1 MTVFKGEPA
10 TGFDTGAPP
19 RITGRLP
26 FTSSILLGLFLLAA
40 FLIPVRL
47 SAQSLQPGGPV
58 NFGPVALGST
68 SSTVI
73 LSFYAPTT
81 TTISSVLVTTD
92 GSSSQDFVLV
102 SQNCVGTLLQFETCN
117 ITLAFSPLQIGLRKG
132 ALSIIEGN
140 GSVGNR
146 TFLHGVGLGP
156 QLLLGPVSATAM
168 AAVSPLSPSSFTPTA
183 AVYDGAGD
191 LYFNDIAN
199 GRILEQTFG
208 GTLSTV
214 ANLVGAAQSAMT
226 ISGDGTLYISS
237 PSTQSINA
245 ISPTGVLSTLST
257 SPLPLT
263 HPTGVA
269 ADSLGYLYIAD
280 SLANQI
286 IRVALDGS
294 GSIVVPITGLTTP
307 LSGPTGLTLDN
318 TNLYIADSGNN
329 RIVVLSFSTG
339 VATVLNP
346 GGGLS
351 NPTGIAVDASGTI
364 IVANTGAGNILQVT
378 PSGTV
383 FSFPIAAGIT
393 TATTPRAIALKPNG
407 DLLSADSTLG
417 LVTITRNNPTINFP
431 TPTKIDTFDAT
442 DGYATLTLQNSG
454 NQPVQLTGAT
464 DPTFTNPA
472 FALGTTGTCASLPST
487 SGTPVLPTSTVC
499 TYTVGFTPTLVGPNV
514 AVFSVNG
521 TATGTSAPISA
532 TAQLT
537 ASAISNVTSLQVV
550 ASPSVTSQGVP
561 VGFTVTAL
569 VGTAVA
575 TDFLGTVT
583 FTTTDSTGIFL
594 SGVSYAFTAA
604 DAGIHTFPAA
614 TGAQFNQVGVFTIS
628 ALTGSLTGIS
638 NAVTVTNMPQI
649 ALTSSIN
656 PSFVNQQT
664 TLTATLQA
672 PAGSNAPT
680 PTGMVTF
687 MSGTSTLGTAPLVN
701 GQATFLAGFS
711 TAGTYS
717 LTAVYAGNS
726 TYLTATSSAVSQVV
740 GNYAAQAT
748 LTSSS
753 NPAFVNTTFNLTAT
767 VTAVAGQGT
776 TPIPTG
782 SVTFKNGTATLGT
795 GTLVNGQA
803 TLPVSFSTAGTYTL
817 TVVYAGDASYLT
829 VTSPAVSQVVN
840 DYAAQATI
848 TSSSNPAFINT
859 TFNLTA
865 TVVAAAGQGTAPT
878 PAGTV
883 TFKNGTA
890 ILGTAT
896 LVNGQATLPVS
907 FSTAGTYPLTIVYGG
922 DTNYLTLTSTVLSQV
937 VTDYAAQASL
947 TSSINPSFVNQQTT
961 LTATVVAAA
970 GQGTAPAPSGTVT
983 FKNGAAILGTAA
995 LVNGQAT
1002 LPTSFSTAGTYA
1014 LTIVYSGDTNFLAL
1028 TSPSASQVVTDY
1040 AGQASLTSSINPSFV
1055 NQQTTLTATVIA
1067 AAGQGTPPAP
1077 TGTVTFKNGTTIL
1090 GAATLVNGQ
1099 ATLPVS
1105 FSAAGSYPLTVV
1117 YSGDTNYLTLT
1128 SPVLPQL
1135 VNQYTALVSLTS
1147 SISPTL
1153 IDSPITLTASVV
1165 AASGQGAQT
1174 APTGTVTF
1182 FNGTTPLGT
1191 ATIIAGQANLPLTF
1205 STIGTYAITAV
1216 YSGDAYF
1223 FTATS
1228 PILNEVV
1235 EDFSIAVASG
1245 GSGTATVLGGYSTSY
1260 TFTVAPV
1267 GGPTLIGPINFGLSG
1282 FPVGTT
1288 ATFLPVTV
1296 SAGSG
1301 PTTITLTVK
1310 PPPAPQAHLDRG
1322 PSLRHTTT
1330 HDAPIV
1336 LAFLLLP
1343 FAFRRRRGR
1352 RPAALFLWL
1361 LLCVS
1366 AIGLTGCLSDA
1377 SSGYYGTTP
1386 GTYNLT
1392 VTATSG
1398 TLTHATTVTLIV
1410 Q

>member
-1 MTVFKGEPA
+1 MTVFKGESA
-10 TGFDTGAPP
+10 TGFDREAP
-19 RITGRLP
+19 RCSAGRP
-26 FTSSILLGLFLLAA
+26 PCVAFILLSLFLLAA
-40 FLIPVRL
+40 LLSPARI

-68 SSTVI
+68 SNTVI

-81 TTISSVLVTTD
+81 TTISAVLVTTD
-92 GSSSQDFVLV
+92 GSSNQDFVLV

-117 ITLAFSPLQIGLRKG
+117 ITLAFSPLQVGLRKG
-132 ALSIIEGN
+132 ALSIIESN

-168 AAVSPLSPSSFTPTA
+168 TTVSPLSPTSFTPTA

-214 ANLVGAAQSAMT
+214 ANFVGTAQSAMT

-245 ISPTGVLSTLST
+245 ISPAGVVSTLST
-257 SPLPLT
+257 SPLTLT

-318 TNLYIADSGNN
+318 ANLYIADSGNN
-329 RIVVLSFSTG
+329 RILVVPFATG

-346 GGGLS
+346 GGVLS

-383 FSFPIAAGIT
+383 FSFPIAAGST

-417 LVTITRNNPTINFP
+417 LVTIIRNNPTINFA
-431 TPTKIDTFDAT
+431 TPTKIDTFDAV

-487 SGTPVLPTSTVC
+487 SGTPVLNTSTVC
-499 TYTVGFTPTLVGPNV
+499 TYTVGFTPKLVGPNV

-521 TATGTSAPISA
+521 TATGTSAPITA

-537 ASAISNVTSLQVV
+537 ATAISNVTSLQVV
-550 ASPSVTSQGVP
+550 ASPSVTSQGIP

-583 FTTTDSTGIFL
+583 FTTTDSTGVFL
-594 SGVSYAFTAA
+594 GGASYTFTAA
-604 DAGIHTFPAA
+604 DAGVHAFPAA
-614 TGAQFNQVGVFTIS
+614 TGAQFNQVGVFIIS
-628 ALTGSLTGIS
+628 AQTGSLIGIS

-649 ALTSSIN
+649 ALTSLIN

-664 TLTATLQA
+664 TLTATLQP
-672 PAGSNAPT
+672 PAGSSAPT

-687 MSGTSTLGTAPLVN
+687 MSGTSTLGTATLVN
-701 GQATFLAGFS
+701 GQATFPASFS

-726 TYLTATSSAVSQVV
+726 TYLTATSPAVSQVV
-740 GNYAAQAT
+740 NNYAAQATLTSASNPAFVNATFNLTATVTAAAGQGTTPVPTGTVTFKNGTAILGTATLISGQATLPISFSTAGTYTLTVAYAGDTSYLTVTSPALSQVVNDYAAQAT

-753 NPAFVNTTFNLTAT
+753 NPAF
-767 VTAVAGQGT
+767 
-776 TPIPTG
+776 
-782 SVTFKNGTATLGT
+782 
-795 GTLVNGQA
+795 
-803 TLPVSFSTAGTYTL
+803 
-817 TVVYAGDASYLT
+817 
-829 VTSPAVSQVVN
+829 
-840 DYAAQATI
+840 
-848 TSSSNPAFINT
+848 INT
-859 TFNLTA
+859 SFNLTA
-865 TVVAAAGQGTAPT
+865 TVVAAAGQGTAPAPTGTVTFMNGTSTLGTATLVNGQATLPVSFST
-878 PAGTV
+878 PGTYPLTIVYSGDISYLTINSPILSQVVTNYTAQASLISSINPSFVNQQTNLTATVVAAAGQGTAPAPTGTV

-896 LVNGQATLPVS
+896 LVNGQAALPAS
-907 FSTAGTYPLTIVYGG
+907 FSNAGSFALTVVYGG
-922 DTNYLTLTSTVLSQV
+922 DSNYLAV
-937 VTDYAAQASL
+937 
-947 TSSINPSFVNQQTT
+947 
-961 LTATVVAAA
+961 
-970 GQGTAPAPSGTVT
+970 
-983 FKNGAAILGTAA
+983 
-995 LVNGQAT
+995 
-1002 LPTSFSTAGTYA
+1002 
-1014 LTIVYSGDTNFLAL
+1014 
-1028 TSPSASQVVTDY
+1028 
-1040 AGQASLTSSINPSFV
+1040 
-1055 NQQTTLTATVIA
+1055 
-1067 AAGQGTPPAP
+1067 
-1077 TGTVTFKNGTTIL
+1077 
-1090 GAATLVNGQ
+1090 
-1099 ATLPVS
+1099 
-1105 FSAAGSYPLTVV
+1105 
-1117 YSGDTNYLTLT
+1117 T
-1128 SPVLPQL
+1128 SPVLPQI
-1135 VNQYTALVSLTS
+1135 VNQYTPLVSLTS

-1153 IDSPITLTASVV
+1153 ILSPITLTANVI
-1165 AASGQGAQT
+1165 AASGQASPT

-1191 ATIIAGQANLPLTF
+1191 AMIIAGQATLPLTF
-1205 STIGTYAITAV
+1205 SSIGTYVITAV

-1223 FTATS
+1223 LNATS
-1228 PILNEVV
+1228 PAINEVI

-1245 GSGTATVLGGYSTSY
+1245 GSGTATVLGGNSTSY

-1267 GGPTLIGPINFGLSG
+1267 GGTTLIAPINFGLSG

-1288 ATFLPVTV
+1288 ATFSPTTV
-1296 SAGSG
+1296 PAGSG
-1301 PTTITLTVK
+1301 PTTLTLTVK

-1322 PSLRHTTT
+1322 APLRRTVA

-1343 FAFRRRRGR
+1343 FAFRRRGR

-1366 AIGLTGCLSDA
+1366 AIGLAGCLSDA

-1386 GTYNLT
+1386 NTYNLT

-1398 TLTHATTVTLIV
+1398 TLTHATTATLIV